1 MYKFNQNDIF
11 FNTVTTYPKYN
22 FVFYK
27 NGFYINNNSGSLKY
41 FDTNNIVSASGEWIS
56 YEKSYSNGDVSLLP
70 LTYSQS
76 IVTASI
82 QRNFIKKSG
91 NGYDEAYTY
100 TSTAFKVLAA
110 SNTLNYYK
118 PISAYYDTSYYL
130 NTASVTDNVPLPN
143 YLPANS
149 TAQINPACDVNFI
162 EIPSVF
168 YGRGIN
174 PGTVDLQFYITGTL
188 VARAQDTKLNGEIIQ
203 TTGSTT
209 GDVIGTILYNE
220 GLLLITGS
228 SSLGAASD
236 YYIQPTS
243 SGGTAISS
251 NPRWIHFGSYVNT
264 VSANPIVSSS
274 YIMSFEGT
282 EIVPTLTML
291 AHANKND
298 LNWSNNPSY
307 LQSGSY
313 NNYLAVTSSNTYIE
327 NSQLSIKNTISSSF
341 SNYSAS
347 FQPQTFINSIGI
359 YDEDG
364 ELIGIATVANPVR
377 KTNEQDYTFKLKI
390 DL

>member
-11 FNTVTTYPKYN
+11 FNTVTTYPKYD

-27 NGFYINNNSGSLKY
+27 NGYYINNNSGSLKY
-41 FDTNNIVSASGEWIS
+41 FDTNNVVSASGEWLS
-56 YEKSYSNGDVSLLP
+56 YQKSYSNGEVSLLP
-70 LTYSQS
+70 ITYSQAN
-76 IVTASI
+76 ITASI
-82 QRNFIKKSG
+82 QRNFVKKSG
-91 NGYDEAYTY
+91 NGYDNAYTY
-100 TSTAFKVLAA
+100 TSTVFKTLAA

-118 PISAYYDTSYYL
+118 PISPYYDTSYYL
-130 NTASVTDNVPLPN
+130 NTASVSDNTPSPN

-149 TAQINPACDVNFI
+149 TAQINPACDINLI

-174 PGTVDLQFYITGTL
+174 PGTIDLQFYITGTL
-188 VARAQDTKLNGEIIQ
+188 IARAQDTSLNGEIIQ

-209 GDVIGTILYNE
+209 GNVIGIVLYNE
-220 GLLLITGS
+220 GLLLLTGS
-228 SSLGAASD
+228 SSLGSASD
-236 YYIQPTS
+236 YYIQPTA

-307 LQSGSY
+307 LQSGSF

-364 ELIGIATVANPVR
+364 ELVGIATIANPVR